1 MRSGKVTVGTAV
13 VLAGLSLALHAQ
25 QVRQPVP
32 AFPRDGAR
40 KVLENDTIAIWD
52 VTWPKGKPT
61 GLLQRR
67 HDQVVVTLTPGAVRI
82 TRADAT
88 WTVEHSRVG
97 DVQYE
102 SKGTISSEEGVTDRP
117 RRATIFEIKSYT
129 PPPITD
135 DVARFLDEKKKSG
148 FPGQFDAGN
157 GGVKLFEN
165 DKIVLWQKTWNPR
178 GAQHAHY
185 SWIAGV
191 WIQPGVQGQVS
202 GSAVLPPCPLEKA
215 ARTAD
220 GWPTAARTA
229 DECQASDETVARL
242 RAGTNITDIGATRWG
257 PPGAFHQEEGLGFP
271 GYSPPAS
278 QAIFIEFK
286 ERPTASS
293 SPPASR

>member
-1 MRSGKVTVGTAV
+1 LLSAV
-13 VLAGLSLALHAQ
+13 VVLLATLVPGLRGQ
-25 QVRQPVP
+25 QGGATP

-40 KVLENDTIAIWD
+40 KVLENETIAIWD
-52 VTWPKGKPT
+52 VTYTKGKPT
-61 GLLQRR
+61 GMLQRR
-67 HDQVVVTLTPGAVRI
+67 YDQVVVTLTPGAVRV
-82 TRADAT
+82 TRPDNT

-97 DVQYE
+97 DVRYE
-102 SKGTISSEEGVTDRP
+102 SKGTVLSEEGVTDRP

-129 PPPITD
+129 PPPITAE
-135 DVARFLDEKKKSG
+135 VARFLDEKRKQG

-165 DKIVLWQKTWNPR
+165 DKITLWQKTWNPR

-191 WIQPGVQGQVS
+191 WIQPGIQGQVS
-202 GSAVLPPCPLEKA
+202 GNTALPPCPLEKA
-215 ARTAD
+215 ARNAD
-220 GWPTAARTA
+220 GWPTAPRSA

-242 RAGTNITDIGATRWG
+242 RAGTNITEIGATRGG

-271 GYSPPAS
+271 AYSPPAS

-286 ERPTASS
+286 ERPVTSTSS
-293 SPPASR
+293 ASR